1 MESSAASPTKNKTN
15 VLYEIIGWYG
25 TAAIMG
31 AYASNSFGMLDA
43 TNIWYQI
50 LNGTGAVG
58 IVLISIK
65 KKAYQPAT
73 LNAIWTV
80 IAVIGLI
87 QILTRPV
94 S

>member
-1 MESSAASPTKNKTN
+1 MTAQTSKKTEEKTN
-15 VLYEIIGWYG
+15 IFYEIIGWYG

-80 IAVIGLI
+80 IAIIGLI

>member
-1 MESSAASPTKNKTN
+1 MGSSKASPVKDKTN
-15 VLYEIIGWYG
+15 VLYEIVGWYG
-25 TAAIMG
+25 TVAIMG
-31 AYASNSFGMLDA
+31 AYASNSFGVLDA
-43 TNIWYQI
+43 TNLWYQV

-58 IVLISIK
+58 IVLISLK
-65 KKAYQPAT
+65 KRAYQPAA

>member
-1 MESSAASPTKNKTN
+1 MKTQTNEKTN
-15 VLYEIIGWYG
+15 VLYEIVGWYG
-25 TAAIMG
+25 TVAIMG
-31 AYASNSFGMLDA
+31 AYALNSFGMLGA
-43 TNIWYQI
+43 TNLWYQV

-58 IVLISIK
+58 IVLISLK

-94 S
+94 